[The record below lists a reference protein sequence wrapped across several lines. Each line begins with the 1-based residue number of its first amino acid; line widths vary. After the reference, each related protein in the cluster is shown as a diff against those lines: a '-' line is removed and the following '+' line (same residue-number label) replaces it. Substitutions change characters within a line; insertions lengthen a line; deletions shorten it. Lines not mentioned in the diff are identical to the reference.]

1 MAPIYLFQ
9 RSEPL
14 GSILTADM
22 LRAHVNESHSEELQM
37 LFGNGVCSIVPT
49 DQISVG
55 IDIRSQTLMTPTLGR
70 VGQRKEGFVNLVL
83 QMRPK

>member
-55 IDIRSQTLMTPTLGR
+55 IDIRGHTLMTPTLGG
-70 VGQRKEGFVNLVL
+70 VGQRKEGFLN
-83 QMRPK
+83 

>member
-22 LRAHVNESHSEELQM
+22 LRAHVNESQSEELQL

-49 DQISVG
+49 EQLSVG
-55 IDIRSQTLMTPTLGR
+55 IDIRGHTFNDIHTGR
-70 VGQRKEGFVNLVL
+70 GRPNVYLVGKVS
-83 QMRPK
+83 